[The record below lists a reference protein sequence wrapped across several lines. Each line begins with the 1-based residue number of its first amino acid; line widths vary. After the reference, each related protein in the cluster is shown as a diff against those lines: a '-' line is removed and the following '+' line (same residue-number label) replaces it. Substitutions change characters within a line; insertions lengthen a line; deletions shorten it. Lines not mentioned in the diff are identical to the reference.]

1 MQATHG
7 LASFRLR
14 TRVIGCIIGVA
25 LAVSA
30 AALAFASTARA
41 AEPPLKTY
49 LGSGTSISF
58 GYSQELFNENFP
70 TENPFAFDVVKTNTA
85 PFFRLNGV
93 VNDYWLKTRV
103 EAIRGEQSTTLVLA
117 CACQQWLPRRDD

>member
-14 TRVIGCIIGVA
+14 TRVIGCIMRLT
-25 LAVSA
+25 LAVA
-30 AALAFASTARA
+30 ATALGFAWSARA

-58 GYSQELFNENFP
+58 GYSQEIFNENFP
-70 TENPFAFDVVKTNTA
+70 TESPFAFDFVRTNTF
-85 PFFRLNGV
+85 PFFGLNGV
-93 VNDYWLKTRV
+93 VNDYWLKQ
-103 EAIRGEQSTTLVLA
+103 ELK
-117 CACQQWLPRRDD
+117 